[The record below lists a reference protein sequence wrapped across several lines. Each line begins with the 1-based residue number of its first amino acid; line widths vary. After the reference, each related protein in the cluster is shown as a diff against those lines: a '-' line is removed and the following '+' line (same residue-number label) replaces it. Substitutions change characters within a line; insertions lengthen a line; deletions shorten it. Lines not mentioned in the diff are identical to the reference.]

1 MMRTL
6 AAQPARRPPPLPP
19 VDSATRS
26 SIRIA
31 VVDDERT
38 LRESCH
44 SVLQAEGYNVALCGR
59 GNEARETLKRRPFD
73 IALVDWFMG
82 EVPGSELLHIALT
95 TNPGTIVII
104 MTGNPSVTSSLEAL
118 QAGAWDYL
126 PKPFSGTQL
135 QILVGRAAHAVLV
148 ARESRTL
155 EEQRAQHPVDGDR
168 IAVLG
173 DAPLFRKAIAL
184 ARRVA
189 ATDASVFL
197 TGESGA
203 GKELFAQFIHDNSR
217 RSSRSLVA
225 INCAA
230 LPEPLLESEMFGHC
244 KGAFTGAVRDKPG
257 LLETANGGTLFL
269 DELIEMP
276 KSIQAKVRRVGSETT
291 DAVVNVRFIAATNTN
306 PEEAMQSGGLREDL
320 YYRLR
325 VVPIHVPS
333 LRERPED
340 IPLLAE
346 RFLAHYW
353 TRHRDPD
360 TPLPRLSKGALWAL
374 GAHPWPGNVRELQNV
389 IEHAV
394 VLLEPGA
401 EVRPE
406 DIPFLE
412 SGATDPEKLAD
423 EAPESDDAS
432 YYAARDRLLARFDRR
447 YLTRVVMRA
456 GGNLSKAARLAQVD
470 RTTFYRLMER
480 HGLQRDLLT
489 GGTE

>member
-104 MTGNPSVTSSLEAL
+104 MTGNPSVASSLEAL

-135 QILVGRAAHAVLV
+135 QILIGRAAHAVLV
-148 ARESRTL
+148 ARESRVL
-155 EEQRAQHPVDGDR
+155 EEQRAQHPGDGDR

-173 DAPLFRKAIAL
+173 DSPLFKKAIAL
-184 ARRVA
+184 ARKVA

-225 INCAA
+225 VNCAA

-244 KGAFTGAVRDKPG
+244 KGAFTGAVRK
-257 LLETANGGTLFL
+257 
-269 DELIEMP
+269 
-276 KSIQAKVRRVGSETT
+276 
-291 DAVVNVRFIAATNTN
+291 
-306 PEEAMQSGGLREDL
+306 
-320 YYRLR
+320 
-325 VVPIHVPS
+325 
-333 LRERPED
+333 
-340 IPLLAE
+340 
-346 RFLAHYW
+346 
-353 TRHRDPD
+353 
-360 TPLPRLSKGALWAL
+360 LSKGALWAL
-374 GAHPWPGNVRELQNV
+374 GAHAWPGNVRELQNV

-406 DIPFLE
+406 DIPFIVTA
-412 SGATDPEKLAD
+412 ATDPEKLAD
-423 EAPESDDAS
+423 EEPEGDEAS
-432 YYAARDRLLARFDRR
+432 YYSARDRLLARFDRR

-489 GGTE
+489 GGAE